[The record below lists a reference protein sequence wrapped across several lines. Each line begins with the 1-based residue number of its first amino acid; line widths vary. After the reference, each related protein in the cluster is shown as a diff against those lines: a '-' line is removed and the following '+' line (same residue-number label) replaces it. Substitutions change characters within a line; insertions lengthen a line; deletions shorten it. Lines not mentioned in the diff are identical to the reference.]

1 MGGTKDDKN
10 GTCNPW
16 GCRERE
22 REREREYS
30 LINEKNKIMHIDS
43 YLSVHI
49 FAMSKNYVR
58 DG

>member
-1 MGGTKDDKN
+1 MGGTKDNKN
-10 GTCNPW
+10 GTYNPW
-16 GCRERE
+16 GC
-22 REREREYS
+22 REYS

-49 FAMSKNYVR
+49 FAMSKNYAC